1 MKIINGNTELSN
13 YLRGKI
19 EGCPLTVVND
29 FLSIISY
36 ENDDPTISL
45 DEIVDDRG
53 TVNISYKLGR
63 IYCEEQKNIVL
74 VKNI

>member
-29 FLSIISY
+29 FLSTIGY
-36 ENDDPTISL
+36 ENDNPIISL
-45 DEIVDDRG
+45 DEIVDERG
-53 TVNISYKLGR
+53 IVNISYKLSG
-63 IYCEEQKNIVL
+63 IYYEKSHTS
-74 VKNI
+74 

>member
-29 FLSIISY
+29 FLSTIGY
-36 ENDDPTISL
+36 ENDNPIISL
-45 DEIVDDRG
+45 DEIVD
-53 TVNISYKLGR
+53 
-63 IYCEEQKNIVL
+63 
-74 VKNI
+74 